1 MEHKKL
7 RIAVLTA
14 ALTLGTGISAFAAG
28 WVKNSTNGQWQYQD
42 NAGYIVKNEWKK
54 GADDQWR
61 YLNSAGFMAVNSW
74 VDDEYYVNAEG
85 IMVAE
90 NWLQVSDPY
99 SDNTIWYFFDSKG
112 KAVKDGWKKINEKWY
127 FFDELGVMQV
137 GWVDENRYYVDENGG
152 MLTGW
157 QKLDPPPDV
166 DYSQDYE
173 NDYDPFAL
181 ADHDGQYWYYF
192 KSTGKKLTPKEDGGE
207 NGVVRIDNDYYC
219 MNLDGALQYGW
230 KNVTGESSISAYKY
244 FLPSGKMVTGWY
256 SAEAPRGLENSD
268 GDVHWYYF
276 NSRGVPKAAES
287 DDYSTKDLM
296 NIGGKTY
303 LFGVDGIPLTGLR
316 KIYLDENNA
325 NYTSYYFGK
334 NENECWAHKGRQQV
348 EEDNGEVSTF
358 YFTDAGRGYTGIK
371 DGYLYFAG
379 KAQKAENSKY
389 EVINLPG
396 SNYGVVV
403 NSSGK
408 VMKNTTVKFDDGSKY
423 KTNAAGKVIKIDDQD
438 VDNITGSDPRE
449 PSWYSD

>member
-1 MEHKKL
+1 MMKQAKL
-7 RIAVLTA
+7 TAAALTA
-14 ALTLGTGISAFAAG
+14 ALTLSTGITVWAAG
-28 WVKNSTNGQWQYQD
+28 WVKNNGQWQYQD
-42 NAGYIVKNEWKK
+42 NSGYIVKNEWKK
-54 GADDQWR
+54 GADDKWR
-61 YLNSAGFMAVNSW
+61 YLDSSGFMAVNSW
-74 VDDEYYVNAEG
+74 VDDDYYVNTEG
-85 IMVAE
+85 IMLTD
-90 NWLQVSDPY
+90 NWLQVNDPY
-99 SDNTIWYFFDSKG
+99 SDKAVWYFFDSKG
-112 KAVKDGWKKINEKWY
+112 KVVKDGWKKINNKWY
-127 FFDELGVMQV
+127 FFDEVGVMQV

-152 MLTGW
+152 MQIGW
-157 QKLDPPPDV
+157 KKLDPPEDV

-181 ADHDGQYWYYF
+181 ADNDGQYWYYF
-192 KSTGKKLTPKEDGGE
+192 KSTGKKLTPSEDGGE
-207 NGVVRIDNDYYC
+207 NGVVRIDNEYYC
-219 MNLDGALQYGW
+219 MNMDGALQYGW
-230 KNVTGESSISAYKY
+230 KNVTGESSITAYKY

-256 SAEAPRGLENSD
+256 SAEPPRGLDGSD
-268 GDVHWYYF
+268 DDVHWYYF
-276 NSRGVPKAAES
+276 SSRGVPKAAES
-287 DDYSTKDLM
+287 DVYTTKDLM

-303 LFGVDGIPLTGLR
+303 LFGTDGVPLTGLR
-316 KIYLDENNA
+316 KIYLNDNSGS
-325 NYTSYYFGK
+325 YTSYYFGK

-371 DGYLYFAG
+371 DNYLYFAG
-379 KAQKAENSKY
+379 KIQKAENGKY

-423 KTNAAGKVIKIDDQD
+423 KTNASGKVIKIDDQD